1 MKTSISTEN
10 IDPMKNLT
18 SVRAVFSPDG
28 SAYKGTWYNSLRHG
42 QGTHVYPNGD
52 CYTGEWAFNLPQGYG
67 EFYTCLEP
75 RPGKGV
81 KKVIPDDPAS
91 CQNLVLTYAGYW
103 DRGERHHFGKY
114 YYSPNERY
122 EGMWHQG
129 LRSGFGCHFYPETL
143 QPGNLL
149 LSREEHL
156 KQLEKF
162 ANNTLAQKHIE
173 VHSDLF
179 RSNIRKGVS
188 RPSQYKK
195 ITVKSSKFPFGCIYK
210 GMWNADRRHGLGRII
225 FPNGDVFIGTFVSDY
240 AYGIGVRYS
249 VNSRTVMQGFYD
261 ERGQCVCSQVR
272 SGFTVED
279 LKIVLAVWT
288 EPCAPYV
295 GINET
300 VRSLIRTALYQ
311 DDEFS
316 RLCSTAGRS
325 VGADSRPF
333 QFEDVTFSALDNT
346 NAQTLNSQHIEEEG
360 SLENTIG
367 VPGVSHTD
375 GQMGADSIIFHQG
388 KAFSPQ
394 RKIPCLNIYQ
404 GGKLSPTKV
413 RTKVRTNAAN
423 SSVATGEIKITS
435 VDEADQDIEAELYT
449 EVLQRASS
457 KLSDKVGSEYDVLE
471 SAFIAKMNATKI
483 PVNRTDIGIE
493 SVFSNYSAQEYP
505 YLYQPDD
512 SEFDIEGIKKNI
524 GNLMNIAR
532 KLPIYYARDR
542 TEIDKLLDLPLE
554 PDFKYFP
561 ESKLVNGDL
570 VILETLRS
578 LVNVE

>member
-1 MKTSISTEN
+1 MRASLSTGN

-75 RPGKGV
+75 RPGKSV

-91 CQNLVLTYAGYW
+91 CPTLMLTYAGYW

-143 QPGNLL
+143 QPSNLL

-156 KQLEKF
+156 KQLEKV
-162 ANNTLAQKHIE
+162 ANNALAQKHIV

-179 RSNIRKGVS
+179 RSNTKKGVS

-210 GMWNADRRHGLGRII
+210 GMWNADRRHGLGRVI
-225 FPNGDVFIGTFVSDY
+225 FPNGDVFIGTFSSDY

-249 VNSRTVMQGFYD
+249 VDSRTVMQGFYD

-272 SGFTVED
+272 SGFTAED

-300 VRSLIRTALYQ
+300 VRSIIRTALYQ
-311 DDEFS
+311 DGEFS
-316 RLCSTAGRS
+316 KLCSTAGGS
-325 VGADSRPF
+325 IVANSRPL
-333 QFEDVTFSALDNT
+333 QFTDVTISALGNDG
-346 NAQTLNSQHIEEEG
+346 EEP
-360 SLENTIG
+360 LDNTIG
-367 VPGVSHTD
+367 VPGVQYANE
-375 GQMGADSIIFHQG
+375 QMGADSVIFHQG

-394 RKIPCLNIYQ
+394 RRIPELISYQ
-404 GGKLSPTKV
+404 GGLLSPAKV
-413 RTKVRTNAAN
+413 CTNTGN
-423 SSVATGEIKITS
+423 SFAVPGKIKITGTT
-435 VDEADQDIEAELYT
+435 ATDQDVESGLYS

-457 KLSDKVGSEYDVLE
+457 KLSDKVGSEYDALE
-471 SAFIAKMNATKI
+471 SAFMAKMNASKI
-483 PVNRTDIGIE
+483 PVNRTDAGIE
-493 SVFSNYSAQEYP
+493 SVLSNYSAQEYP

-512 SEFDIEGIKKNI
+512 SEFDIEGIKTNI
-524 GNLMNIAR
+524 NNLMKMAR
-532 KLPIYYARDR
+532 KLPIGCASDR
-542 TEIDKLLDLPLE
+542 TEVDKLLDLPLE
-554 PDFKYFP
+554 SDFKYFP
-561 ESKLVNGDL
+561 ESKLINGDL